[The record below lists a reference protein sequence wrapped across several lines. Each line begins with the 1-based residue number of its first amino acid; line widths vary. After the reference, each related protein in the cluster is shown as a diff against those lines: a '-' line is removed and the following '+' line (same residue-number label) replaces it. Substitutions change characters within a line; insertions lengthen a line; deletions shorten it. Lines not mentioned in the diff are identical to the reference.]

1 MSNTRNSQALNKSNK
16 NNNLDLEVRNLTK
29 RFGGLTAVSNFNF
42 ELEKGAFV
50 SLIGPNGAGKTTV
63 FNLLTG
69 VLKSDS
75 GNIIFQGDDVTNFPP
90 HLISAKGIVRTF
102 QNIRLLHGMNVIEN
116 IRAVFHNYL
125 TYSFPSAIFTN
136 QAYWQ
141 QEKKMDEKIEEM
153 IETFNLT
160 EYRHTNVSDLAYGIQ
175 RKVEIVRAIA
185 YNPKVLLLDEPTAG
199 LTPAEADEVI
209 KMVMDIK
216 EKIGFSVIIVEH
228 DMRLVMS
235 VSERITVMDNGKV
248 IAQGSPNEVQN
259 NEDVIM
265 AYLGKNSSRPKNRR

>member
-29 RFGGLTAVSNFNF
+29 RFGGLTAVSDFNF

-75 GNIIFQGDDVTNFPP
+75 GNVIFRGDDITNLPP
-90 HLISAKGIVRTF
+90 HIISAKGIVRTF

-136 QAYWQ
+136 QVYQQ

-209 KMVMDIK
+209 KMVMDVK

-265 AYLGKNSSRPKNRR
+265 AYLGKNSFKAKK